1 MLQRNR
7 NKVFGSVG
15 ESCAVKLLTDH
26 GYKIIEK
33 NFRSRFGEID
43 IVTEKD
49 QVIVFV
55 EVKTKTGDGFGEPW
69 EMVNQHK
76 LKQIRMMG
84 EAYLTKNGLTDRA
97 CRIDV
102 IGVWLNRDSEVTKLE
117 HWDNV
122 DAI

>member
-1 MLQRNR
+1 MKRDNWVKGLVGQKAAIEFLQKDGFRIL
-7 NKVFGSVG
+7 
-15 ESCAVKLLTDH
+15 AT
-26 GYKIIEK
+26 

-49 QVIVFV
+49 DIVVFV
-55 EVKTKTGDGFGEPW
+55 EVKTKTGDAFGEPW

-76 LKQIRMMG
+76 LGQIRMMG
-84 EAYLTKNGLTDRA
+84 EVFLTKNGLNDRS

-122 DAI
+122 DN

>member
-1 MLQRNR
+1 MKQDNWVKGL
-7 NKVFGSVG
+7 VG
-15 ESCAVKLLTDH
+15 QKAAVEFLKKG
-26 GYKIIEK
+26 GYRILAT

>member
-1 MLQRNR
+1 MKQDNWVKGLVGQKAAVEFLQ
-7 NKVFGSVG
+7 KG
-15 ESCAVKLLTDH
+15 
-26 GYKIIEK
+26 GYRILAT